1 MEYHLTVSRA
11 DFVKE
16 LNKLR
21 LANKNKWIF
30 VYADVEGN
38 RVLVKTYETYLQR
51 YFVNGRQVQSG
62 AMDMSITAWKQ
73 ELERGIKCL

>member
-1 MEYHLTVSRA
+1 MEYHITVSRA

-30 VYADVEGN
+30 VYADVEGDD
-38 RVLVKTYETYLQR
+38 VMVKNYNTYLQR
-51 YFVNGRQVQSG
+51 YIVNDKQVQSG
-62 AMDMSITAWKQ
+62 LMDMSITAWKQ
-73 ELERGIKCL
+73 ELEEGIA

>member
-1 MEYHLTVSRA
+1 MEYHITVSKA

-30 VYADVEGN
+30 VYADVEGDE
-38 RVLVKTYETYLQR
+38 VMVKNYNTYLQR
-51 YFVNGRQVQSG
+51 YIVNDRQVQSG
-62 AMDMSITAWKQ
+62 LMDMSITAWKQ
-73 ELERGIKCL
+73 ELAEGIGL